1 MDPRDIIIRPIV
13 TEGSM
18 ALLEQQ
24 KYVFVVALKANK
36 TQIRHAV
43 EEIFNVKV
51 KSVNT
56 MRVMGKEKRMGRHAG
71 RTPNWKKAIVTL
83 QPGETIEL
91 FEGI

>member
-13 TEGSM
+13 TERSM
-18 ALLEQQ
+18 SYLE
-24 KYVFVVALKANK
+24 KGRYVFVVPLKANK
-36 TQIRHAV
+36 TQIKSAV

-51 KSVNT
+51 KSVTT
-56 MRVMGKEKRMGRHAG
+56 MRVRGKLKRMGRHVG
-71 RTPNWKKAIVTL
+71 RTPDWKKAIVTL

>member
-1 MDPRDIIIRPIV
+1 VDARDIIIRPIV

>member
-13 TEGSM
+13 TERRMSN
-18 ALLEQQ
+18 LENG
-24 KYVFVVALKANK
+24 KYVFVVPLKANK
-36 TQIRHAV
+36 TQIKSAV

-51 KSVNT
+51 KSVTT
-56 MRVMGKEKRMGRHAG
+56 MRVRGKLKRMGRHVG
-71 RTPNWKKAIVTL
+71 RTPDWKKAIVTL

>member
-1 MDPRDIIIRPIV
+1 VDPRDIIIRPIV

>member
-1 MDPRDIIIRPIV
+1 MDARDIIIRPIV

>member
-13 TEGSM
+13 TEKSM
-18 ALLEQQ
+18 AYLQEGR
-24 KYVFVVALKANK
+24 YVFRVPLKANK
-36 TQIRHAV
+36 TQIKDAV

-56 MRVMGKEKRMGRHAG
+56 MRVRGKMKRMGRHVG
-71 RTPNWKKAIVTL
+71 RTPDWKKAIVTL